1 MALQPFQWLGTQAIS
16 TPEQA
21 ARQRSIAEAL
31 IAQSATPA
39 DNWASGLGDIAAAL
53 SGTILNNRVS
63 EAETAGRERAG
74 ELFTNLA
81 VNQDPNS
88 IIAAL
93 TSNDA
98 AWASPAQ
105 TSIASALLNS
115 GLERQD
121 PMYQL
126 RLQQAQAE
134 LDNTL
139 AGSSGDE
146 RFFGNVIPMQDENG
160 NIVLGQASNMG
171 TWQPLQGAEGF
182 TPAPT
187 TKQIDTGTEIIT
199 TDIYGNEL
207 YRTPKQNF
215 QEAADRAAGT
225 ATGEF
230 TANAELSAPGQIA
243 NADTALDLI
252 NQIKTSPE
260 LDWAT
265 GTAAGLGANAIPGT
279 GRYGFQNLVEQAK
292 SGAFLTAIQEMK
304 GLGALSNAEGQAA
317 TQAITRINT
326 GLSKQDFLKA
336 LEDYQRIV
344 ERGRDRAARRVQVD
358 DSGRETPVAGTS
370 APQDQGWQD
379 VGNGVRIR
387 PIGN

>member
-1 MALQPFQWLGTQAIS
+1 MAGFSWFNPQTIS
-16 TPEQA
+16 SPEQA
-21 ARQRSIAEAL
+21 ARQRAVAEAL
-31 IAQSATPA
+31 INRSSTPA
-39 DNWASGLGDIAAAL
+39 SNWAEGLGDITSAITGTVLSDRVSSAEEEGRRSAAAAL
-53 SGTILNNRVS
+53 
-63 EAETAGRERAG
+63 AGLG
-74 ELFTNLA
+74 
-81 VNQDPNS
+81 PNS
-88 IIAAL
+88 DFSSVSSAL
-93 TSNDA
+93 ANPWLSGPQ
-98 AWASPAQ
+98 SQ
-105 TSIASALLNS
+105 VASALLSQN
-115 GLERQD
+115 LERQD

-134 LDNTL
+134 LENTL
-139 AGSSGDE
+139 AGNSGDE
-146 RFFGNVIPMQDENG
+146 RFFGNVIPMQDADG

-171 TWQPLQGAEGF
+171 GWQPLQGAEGY

-187 TKQIDTGTEIIT
+187 TKQLDTGTEIIT

-215 QEAADRAAGT
+215 QEAADKAAGA

-230 TANAELSAPGQIA
+230 TANAELSAPGQVA

-252 NQIKTSPE
+252 NQIKTNPE

-265 GTAAGLGANAIPGT
+265 GTAAGLGANSIPGT

-336 LEDYQRIV
+336 LEDYQKIV
-344 ERGRDRAARRVQVD
+344 ERGRDRAARRVKVD
-358 DSGRETPVAGTS
+358 DSGKETPVTGEATPS
-370 APQDQGWQD
+370 PTQDWQD
-379 VGNGVRIR
+379 LGNGVRIR